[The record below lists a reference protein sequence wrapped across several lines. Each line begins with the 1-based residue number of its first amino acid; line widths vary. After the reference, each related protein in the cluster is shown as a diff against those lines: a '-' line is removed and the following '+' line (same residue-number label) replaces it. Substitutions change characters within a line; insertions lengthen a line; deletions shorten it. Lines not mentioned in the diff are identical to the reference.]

1 MIKKH
6 TPILW
11 IFSILFVFAYTSCF
25 EIVEEVN
32 LNEDGTGGFNFTINM
47 SQSKIH
53 INSLFLLDSVNGRP
67 MPKIEDFENTIQRV
81 ESELKKDSALSNI
94 VIKKNWED
102 YIFSISGDFSNVDA
116 LNKAIKDI
124 NKVFNTPRG
133 YQVDLHDN
141 FKYQDKIFERLYS
154 YNLVNDYNAMPQKD
168 KAVFKNAKY
177 TTIYRFNSPIKNHS
191 NPSALKSK
199 SGKAIM
205 LKVAVKDLI
214 TNKKTIEN
222 KIEIQ

>member
-1 MIKKH
+1 MIKKS
-6 TPILW
+6 TPFLW

-32 LNEDGTGGFNFTINM
+32 MNKNGTGSFNFTINM

-53 INSLFLLDSVNGRP
+53 INSLFLLDSVNGRS
-67 MPKIEDFENTIQRV
+67 MPKAEDFKKAVKRV
-81 ESELKKDSALSNI
+81 EFELKKDTALANI
-94 VIKKNWED
+94 VVSENWED
-102 YIFSISGDFSNVDA
+102 YIFSVSGDFNNVDA

-133 YQVDLHDN
+133 YQVELHDN
-141 FKYQDKIFERLYS
+141 FKYKDKTFERLYN
-154 YNLVNDYNAMPQKD
+154 YNLVNDYNAMSQKD

-177 TTIYRFNSPIKNHS
+177 TTIYRFNSPVNS
-191 NPSALKSK
+191 YTNPSALKSK

-205 LKVAVKDLI
+205 LKVSVKDLI
-214 TNKKTIEN
+214 TNKKTIQN
-222 KIEIQ
+222 TIELK